1 MSLPLSRR
9 RLVISS
15 TSFIPQSS
23 CQSYT
28 LPLLITCSHTYPSIQ
43 HRSLSLNPFKRKKP
57 KVQLDAENI
66 QKLGSKAKAKA
77 RSELPKAGA
86 TPIPGNLAPTSIFEQ
101 ELPGESTREGGLS
114 RPRVG
119 PVPFSTVKGRDPKVM
134 AAALNPRPRARQRW
148 LRKMVIRNVRGRGR
162 LNKTE
167 KILRT
172 ERSHLSKSPLIK
184 ASVKKLYPLARQIA
198 GKPLTEAM
206 VQMRF
211 SKKKAARDV
220 LRHLEIAR
228 DEAVVAKGMGLGAVG
243 EEKAEDK
250 EKAVLVEDK
259 KGKKR
264 MVKDLSQMYIDEA
277 WVGRGKYEKDLDY
290 RARGAG
296 YFLYLPF
303 TSISVVLKEEAT
315 RLRLQEERELKRQKK
330 KVWVPLPDRPVTAQ
344 RQYPLW

>member
-1 MSLPLSRR
+1 M
-9 RLVISS
+9 
-15 TSFIPQSS
+15 
-23 CQSYT
+23 
-28 LPLLITCSHTYPSIQ
+28 
-43 HRSLSLNPFKRKKP
+43 
-57 KVQLDAENI
+57 
-66 QKLGSKAKAKA
+66 
-77 RSELPKAGA
+77 
-86 TPIPGNLAPTSIFEQ
+86 PTSIFEQ
-101 ELPGESTREGGLS
+101 ERPGEFTREGGLS
-114 RPRVG
+114 RPRVD

-184 ASVKKLYPLARQIA
+184 TSIKKLYPLARQIA

-206 VQMRF
+206 IQMRF

-250 EKAVLVEDK
+250 EKAVIIEDK

-264 MVKDLSQMYIDEA
+264 MVRDLSQMYIDEA
-277 WVGRGKYEKDLDY
+277 WVGRGKYERDLDY

-296 YFLYLPF
+296 YMLYLPF
-303 TSISVVLKEEAT
+303 TS
-315 RLRLQEERELKRQKK
+315 ELMQSPFK
-330 KVWVPLPDRPVTAQ
+330 TAEIG
-344 RQYPLW
+344 

>member
-1 MSLPLSRR
+1 
-9 RLVISS
+9 
-15 TSFIPQSS
+15 
-23 CQSYT
+23 
-28 LPLLITCSHTYPSIQ
+28 
-43 HRSLSLNPFKRKKP
+43 
-57 KVQLDAENI
+57 
-66 QKLGSKAKAKA
+66 
-77 RSELPKAGA
+77 
-86 TPIPGNLAPTSIFEQ
+86 
-101 ELPGESTREGGLS
+101 
-114 RPRVG
+114 
-119 PVPFSTVKGRDPKVM
+119 M

-172 ERSHLSKSPLIK
+172 ERSHLAKSPLIK
-184 ASVKKLYPLARQIA
+184 TSVKKLYPLARQIA

-250 EKAVLVEDK
+250 EKAVVIEDK

-277 WVGRGKYEKDLDY
+277 WVGRGKYEKDVDY

-296 YFLYLPF
+296 YILYLPF
-303 TSISVVLKEEAT
+303 TSELMRSPLISA
-315 RLRLQEERELKRQKK
+315 
-330 KVWVPLPDRPVTAQ
+330 PIC
-344 RQYPLW
+344 

>member
-1 MSLPLSRR
+1 
-9 RLVISS
+9 
-15 TSFIPQSS
+15 
-23 CQSYT
+23 
-28 LPLLITCSHTYPSIQ
+28 
-43 HRSLSLNPFKRKKP
+43 
-57 KVQLDAENI
+57 
-66 QKLGSKAKAKA
+66 
-77 RSELPKAGA
+77 
-86 TPIPGNLAPTSIFEQ
+86 
-101 ELPGESTREGGLS
+101 
-114 RPRVG
+114 
-119 PVPFSTVKGRDPKVM
+119 M
-134 AAALNPRPRARQRW
+134 AAALNPRPRVRQRW

-250 EKAVLVEDK
+250 EKAVVIEDK

-296 YFLYLPF
+296 YFMNLPF
-303 TSISVVLKEEAT
+303 TS
-315 RLRLQEERELKRQKK
+315 ELMQS
-330 KVWVPLPDRPVTAQ
+330 PLNTA
-344 RQYPLW
+344 YVC

>member
-1 MSLPLSRR
+1 MP
-9 RLVISS
+9 
-15 TSFIPQSS
+15 
-23 CQSYT
+23 
-28 LPLLITCSHTYPSIQ
+28 
-43 HRSLSLNPFKRKKP
+43 KP
-57 KVQLDAENI
+57 GD
-66 QKLGSKAKAKA
+66 
-77 RSELPKAGA
+77 
-86 TPIPGNLAPTSIFEQ
+86 LAPSSIFEQ
-101 ELPGESTREGGLS
+101 ESAAETTREGGPS
-114 RPRVG
+114 RPHAG
-119 PVPFSTVKGRDPKVM
+119 PAPLSTVKGRDPKAM

-162 LNKTE
+162 LSKTE

-243 EEKAEDK
+243 EEKTEDK
-250 EKAVLVEDK
+250 EKAVMIEDK

-264 MVKDLSQMYIDEA
+264 VVKDLSQMYIDEA
-277 WVGRGKYEKDLDY
+277 WVGRGKYEKAIDI
-290 RARGAG
+290 RAKGRG
-296 YFLYLPF
+296 YTMHLPF
-303 TSISVVLKEEAT
+303 TS
-315 RLRLQEERELKRQKK
+315 ELMYS
-330 KVWVPLPDRPVTAQ
+330 AENAA
-344 RQYPLW
+344 